1 MSYGWTRRLL
11 KGMVWLSLACP
22 LAGETRQNVLLV
34 TIDTLR
40 ADHLGCYGSKQV
52 RTPNLDALAARGTR
66 FRHVTAPVPLTLPS
80 HASILTGVYPLHHG
94 IRDNTGFIL
103 APEQLT
109 LAEIL
114 SSLGWETGAFVGSFV
129 LDARFGL
136 NQGFDR
142 YVSDFDLS
150 GLDTV
155 APGLIQKRAGEVKT
169 AAVDWLRHRRHPE
182 RPFFAWVH
190 FYDPH
195 APYEPPGEF
204 ARAYARHP
212 YGGEVAY
219 VDQVIGEL
227 LDDLKSMG
235 QDRDTIVI
243 VTSDHGESLGEH
255 GEKTHG
261 FFIYEATQA
270 VPLIW
275 WTPGVEGG
283 RVVETPVRLI
293 DIAPTILQQLGQRVP
308 ASMQGAGLLR
318 ALLGRE
324 PADAPAYAE
333 SYYPRLQFG
342 WSELRSLYRPPYKYI
357 EAPEP
362 ELYDLSRDPGET
374 TNLYSSRQSLGRSL
388 RQELMDLIQRYGA
401 GGAGSSRQL
410 DAETAAALAS
420 LGYVSLSAGTS
431 VGDRSYL
438 DLPDPKRKVGLY
450 ERTTETYTLLRT
462 GKYREA
468 LASFETIL
476 KEDPGAAFVYHP
488 MGMAFARMGRHQ
500 EAVTWFRRAES
511 AFPADAMLY
520 FNLGSSL
527 LRLQNWAEA
536 EAAFRKAV
544 ELDPAHFRARANL
557 AGLWLQAG
565 QAEAALKAAE
575 EVLATHPNYE
585 TALVNAGMAAATMGR
600 VPQAIRYL
608 EQAAALNPE
617 NPRTLLALADLNERS
632 GNSGAAAEYR
642 RKAAA
647 VKPR

>member
-1 MSYGWTRRLL
+1 MIRLWRRRLL
-11 KGMVWLSLACP
+11 RGMLLLLAACP
-22 LAGETRQNVLLV
+22 VAGQSRHNLLLV

-40 ADHLGCYGSKQV
+40 ADHLGCYGSERV
-52 RTPNLDALAARGTR
+52 RTPHLDALAARGTR
-66 FRHVTAPVPLTLPS
+66 FRHVIAPVPLTLPS

-103 APEQLT
+103 APEQVT

-142 YVSDFDLS
+142 YASDFDLS
-150 GLDTV
+150 GLDTI
-155 APGLIQKRAGEVKT
+155 APGLIQKRAGEVKA
-169 AAVDWLRHRRHPE
+169 AAVDWLRRRPHPE

-195 APYEPPGEF
+195 APYDPPGEF
-204 ARAYARHP
+204 ARTYAPHL

-219 VDQVIGEL
+219 VDQVVGEL
-227 LDDLKSMG
+227 LDDLKALG
-235 QDRDTIVI
+235 RDQDTIVI
-243 VTSDHGESLGEH
+243 VTGDHGESLGEH

-275 WTPGVEGG
+275 FTPGADGG

-293 DIAPTILQQLGQRVP
+293 DIAPTILQQLGLRVP
-308 ASMQGAGLLR
+308 ASMQGTGLLR
-318 ALLGRE
+318 ALMGRE
-324 PADAPAYAE
+324 PAASPAYAE

-374 TNLYSSRQSLGRSL
+374 RNLYSSQQSLGRSL
-388 RQELMDLIQRYGA
+388 RQELMELIQRYSAGA
-401 GGAGSSRQL
+401 AGPSRQL

-431 VGDRSYL
+431 AGDRTYL
-438 DLPDPKRKVGLY
+438 ELPDPKRKVALY

-462 GKYREA
+462 GRYAEA
-468 LASFETIL
+468 LAGFEAVL
-476 KEDPGAAFVYHP
+476 KEDPGASFVYHP
-488 MGMAFARMGRHQ
+488 MGMAFARMGRHR
-500 EAVTWFRRAES
+500 EAVSWFRRAET

-536 EAAFRKAV
+536 ETAFSKALQ
-544 ELDPAHFRARANL
+544 LDPAHFRARANL

-565 QAEAALKAAE
+565 KAKEALQAAE
-575 EVLATHPNYE
+575 EVLALHPQYE
-585 TALVNAGMAAATMGR
+585 IALVNAGMAAAALGR
-600 VPQAIRYL
+600 VPEAIRYL
-608 EQAAALNPE
+608 ERAVDANP
-617 NPRTLLALADLNERS
+617 NHARTLLALADLHERS
-632 GNSGAAAEYR
+632 GNTAAAADYR
-642 RKAAA
+642 RRAAA
-647 VKPR
+647 AKPR